1 MADTPYT
8 RPAQVARKYGA
19 SPSLSPQAEPGD
31 PDFVDPYRS
40 SNSVLGREE
49 AGPST
54 RPADYKPLP
63 RVDKLTPATG
73 LAAAGSTVVVL
84 QGRFLTG
91 ATSVTFGGTAG
102 TAVTVIDDETIRVT
116 TPAKAAGAYPVAV
129 VTPNGTS
136 TTTKDA
142 TFV

>member
-8 RPAQVARKYGA
+8 RDAQVRRKYGP
-19 SPSLSPQAEPGD
+19 SPSLSPQATPGD

-40 SNSVLGREE
+40 SNSVLGRNE

-63 RVDKLTPATG
+63 RVDKVTPGTALAT
-73 LAAAGSTVVVL
+73 AGGTVVVV
-84 QGRFLTG
+84 QGRFFTG

-102 TAVTVIDDETIRVT
+102 TALTVIDDETIRVT
-116 TPAKAAGAYPVAV
+116 TPAKAAGTHQVAV
-129 VTPNGTS
+129 VTPNGT
-136 TTTKDA
+136 A
-142 TFV
+142 TDTAPAVFA

>member
-19 SPSLSPQAEPGD
+19 SPSLSPQATPGD

-40 SNSVLGREE
+40 SDSVLGYNE

-63 RVDKLTPATG
+63 RVDKVTPSTG
-73 LAAAGSTVVVL
+73 LAAAGGSVVVV
-84 QGRFLTG
+84 QGRFFTG

-102 TAVTVIDDETIRVT
+102 TSLTVIDDETIRVT
-116 TPAKAAGAYPVAV
+116 APAKAAGTYAVAV
-129 VTPNGTS
+129 VTPNGT
-136 TTTKDA
+136 A
-142 TFV
+142 TDTADVTFA

>member
-8 RPAQVARKYGA
+8 RPAQVARKYGP
-19 SPSLSPQAEPGD
+19 SPSLSHQAEPGD

-40 SNSVLGREE
+40 SNSVLGRDE

-63 RVDKLTPATG
+63 RVDKLTPATD
-73 LAAAGSTVVVL
+73 LAAAGGTVVVL
-84 QGRFLTG
+84 QGRFFTG

-102 TAVTVIDDETIRVT
+102 TALTVVDDKTIRVSA
-116 TPAKAAGAYPVAV
+116 PAKAAGSYAVAV

-136 TTTKDA
+136 TDTENA
-142 TFV
+142 TFA